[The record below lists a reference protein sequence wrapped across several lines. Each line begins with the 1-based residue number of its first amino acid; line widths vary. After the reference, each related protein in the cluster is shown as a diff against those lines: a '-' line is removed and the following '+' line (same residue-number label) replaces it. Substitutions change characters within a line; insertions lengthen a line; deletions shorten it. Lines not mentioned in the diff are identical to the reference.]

1 MTKSK
6 NISAKSLLVLFPVPF
21 TSLSNASTNVM
32 KSLETNGLKC
42 FVSKISYSDFILQR
56 QLKSALTED
65 MPIYLPDTEENENA
79 SVANTFS
86 LKPDDLED
94 YLKFKSVTDNK
105 LIDWDPVSIILVND
119 FLQKQSPR
127 GVL

>member
-1 MTKSK
+1 
-6 NISAKSLLVLFPVPF
+6 
-21 TSLSNASTNVM
+21 
-32 KSLETNGLKC
+32 
-42 FVSKISYSDFILQR
+42 
-56 QLKSALTED
+56 

>member
-1 MTKSK
+1 
-6 NISAKSLLVLFPVPF
+6 
-21 TSLSNASTNVM
+21 
-32 KSLETNGLKC
+32 
-42 FVSKISYSDFILQR
+42 
-56 QLKSALTED
+56 
-65 MPIYLPDTEENENA
+65 MPIYLPDTEENENG

>member
-1 MTKSK
+1 
-6 NISAKSLLVLFPVPF
+6 
-21 TSLSNASTNVM
+21 
-32 KSLETNGLKC
+32 
-42 FVSKISYSDFILQR
+42 
-56 QLKSALTED
+56 
-65 MPIYLPDTEENENA
+65 MPIYLPDTEENENV